1 MSRRIACC
9 WWSGGWRIF
18 STTRRWRRSDA
29 RIASK
34 GVPPSEVLSDGACR
48 PALVARKLNPDV
60 ALAVVCPSVAAMWH
74 PTLNENL
81 TPTDLA
87 ATSGQRAFFICPA
100 GHVSHDIVATRTSIK
115 AAWKGGDPAA
125 CKRCL
130 GFELEHVF
138 DCGHRVVVQP
148 QQSENDDCPGC
159 RRAAWEERERIWQ
172 DRRRAGQIAFRAAR
186 ARAEELLA
194 EVIEP
199 NEPRPLIVAWRTE
212 SLKALQAAIANEEVH
227 GKADALQHAV
237 DVLKSRRG
245 LLQPD
250 EKKLARAVELREP
263 VSLFNTGHWA
273 RGWQHH
279 LCLVECEPV
288 APDDADA
295 LRCVDQI
302 GVTLRSEFDALAR
315 GAQCD
320 DWRPSVAQATRA
332 LTEALA
338 SWAYDHNWRPYRELK
353 LPIAPEAAARFGRCD
368 LIVLRGASPDVVIE
382 LDSAPNAASEVKL
395 RFVAEA
401 GAIAVWVRWR
411 AGAVATPEG
420 VHVVD
425 LVELSRHLV

>member
-1 MSRRIACC
+1 MR
-9 WWSGGWRIF
+9 
-18 STTRRWRRSDA
+18 
-29 RIASK
+29 
-34 GVPPSEVLSDGACR
+34 
-48 PALVARKLNPDV
+48 LVARKLNPDV

-74 PTLNENL
+74 PTLNGNL
-81 TPTDLA
+81 TPSDVA
-87 ATSGQRAFFICPA
+87 GTSGQRVFFICPA
-100 GHVSHDIVATRTSIK
+100 GHVSHDIVATRTATR
-115 AAWKGGDPAA
+115 AAWKRGDPAA

-138 DCGHRVVVQP
+138 ACGDRAVVQP
-148 QQSENDDCPGC
+148 QQTEYDNCPGC

-172 DRRRAGQIAFRAAR
+172 DRQQAGQIAFRAAR

-199 NEPRPLIVAWRTE
+199 NVPRPLIVAWRTE

-227 GKADALQHAV
+227 GKAGAVYHAV

-279 LCLVECEPV
+279 RGLIECEPV
-288 APDDADA
+288 ALDDADA

-302 GVTLRSEFDALAR
+302 RVTLRSELDAFAHE
-315 GAQCD
+315 AECA

-338 SWAYDHNWRPYRELK
+338 SWAYEHRWRPYRELK
-353 LPIAPEAAARFGRCD
+353 LPIAPEAADRFGRCD
-368 LIVLRGASPDVVIE
+368 LIVLRGAAPDVVIE
-382 LDSAPNAASEVKL
+382 LDSAPNAASEEKL
-395 RFVAEA
+395 RFAAEA

-411 AGAVATPEG
+411 AGSVARPEG
-420 VHVVD
+420 VHVLD
-425 LVELSRHLV
+425 LVELSRQLV